1 MLAILL
7 IKITVRQNEVTHS
20 YHKVRVLYFLAV
32 TYLATIFIYFIILQ
46 IRHLPT
52 DIFQPTSSN
61 RHLPTDIFQPASS
74 NRHLPTDIFQ
84 PTSSNRHLPT
94 DIFQPTSSNR
104 HLPTGIF
111 QPTSSN
117 RHLPTD
123 IFQPTSSNRINIIVV
138 PAQVGGSAA

>member
-1 MLAILL
+1 MKLRIVIIKCACYTFWQLLIWRLFSFILL
-7 IKITVRQNEVTHS
+7 FSKS
-20 YHKVRVLYFLAV
+20 
-32 TYLATIFIYFIILQ
+32 
-46 IRHLPT
+46 
-52 DIFQPTSSN
+52 
-61 RHLPTDIFQPASS
+61 
-74 NRHLPTDIFQ
+74 DIFQ

-123 IFQPTSSNRINIIVV
+123 IFQPTSSNRHLPTDIFQPTSSNRHLPTDIFNRINIIVV